1 MIFNLY
7 TLCGVC
13 IMYIYDIP
21 IRRLM
26 FSYINSIVYFTMLNK
41 YRFRLY
47 NFFFLH
53 YFFFNNCVIAQM
65 SLVYIFSNNVMGNF
79 EMFNYGWVEL

>member
-1 MIFNLY
+1 MLFYSAIFELKQNKKYKNVDIGMIFNLY
-7 TLCGVC
+7 TLFGVC

-47 NFFFLH
+47 NFFFALL
-53 YFFFNNCVIAQM
+53 F
-65 SLVYIFSNNVMGNF
+65 L
-79 EMFNYGWVEL
+79 